1 MSADQSDLAAYSR
14 SEITPDGAYIC
25 YEQCE
30 NIVPENGRIC
40 GPCFNEPRA
49 ADRKRRKDVSRS

>member
-1 MSADQSDLAAYSR
+1 MSADQSDLAAYGGN
-14 SEITPDGAYIC
+14 EATPDGACIR

-40 GPCFNEPRA
+40 GPCLDELRA
-49 ADRKRRKDVSRS
+49 ADRERREKTSRI